1 MATLE
6 PPPAPAAQPAPP
18 PSAHAAQQPA
28 TVVARVPW
36 SRPDGS
42 GAPGEIV
49 LRRYAGER
57 ELPAIMALMAA
68 ELSEPYS
75 IFTFRHF
82 VDGWPELCFVVS
94 GARARGARGR
104 SGSRQCHGR
113 RLNVVSVARTLPP
126 PTRCRR
132 TTATG

>member
-1 MATLE
+1 MATLD
-6 PPPAPAAQPAPP
+6 PLPAPAAQPAAPP
-18 PSAHAAQQPA
+18 AGGAHHAQPA
-28 TVVARVPW
+28 AVVARLPW
-36 SRPDGS
+36 PRPDG

-94 GARARGARGR
+94 ARARAAGCVGEPCWR
-104 SGSRQCHGR
+104 SM
-113 RLNVVSVARTLPP
+113 P
-126 PTRCRR
+126 
-132 TTATG
+132 